1 MIIVINTNSFS
12 SAYHSFITTTFIHL
26 AKAQPQ
32 AKFILLSTQKIAEA
46 LPTNCTIEIIKQ
58 LAKNKLAK
66 QYYYNYKLPSFLKKI
81 KATHYFAGNGIISSY
96 TKINQYCF
104 LSLPINNKVIL
115 PENVAKYYGSK
126 AKKKLAVATK
136 IITTSTFEK
145 NKIENYL
152 KLNTEKFETLPL
164 SVPAN
169 FTPLF
174 WENQQQVKVE
184 YSKGLDFF
192 LANYTTLSTTEFTTL
207 LKAYTQFKQWQ
218 KSSLQLLIYLPTLSI
233 EIEDLYN
240 NYKYKEEVKFIKHI
254 NTIEYPKLLASAYAF
269 IFCSTQSYLP
279 LPVLEAMHSQ
289 VPVICDSK
297 LKETFGE
304 NVTYATFT
312 DIKSISNQLILLY
325 KDEAVRNSLINNA
338 FNFTSS
344 LGLQATTDR
353 LWQTLN

>member
-1 MIIVINTNSFS
+1 MIIVIDTNSFS
-12 SAYHSFITTTFIHL
+12 AAYQSFITTTFIHL

-32 AKFILLSTQKIAEA
+32 AKFILLSTQKITET
-46 LPTNCTIEIIKQ
+46 LPTNFTIEIINQ

-81 KATHYFAGNGIISSY
+81 KATHYFASNGIISSHI
-96 TKINQYCF
+96 KINQYCF

-126 AKKKLAVATK
+126 IKKKLAVATK

-152 KLNTEKFETLPL
+152 KLNTEKVETLPL

-192 LANYTTLSTTEFTTL
+192 LANYTTFSTTEFTTL

-218 KSSLQLLIYLPTLSI
+218 KSSLQLLIYSPIISV
-233 EIEDLYN
+233 EIEVLYN
-240 NYKYKEEVKFIKHI
+240 NYKYKDDVKFINSL
-254 NTIEYPKLLASAYAF
+254 NTNEYAKLLSSAYAF

-279 LPVLEAMHSQ
+279 LEILEALQSQ
-289 VPVICDSK
+289 VPVICPST
-297 LKETFGE
+297 LKETIGE
-304 NVTYATFT
+304 NAIYANFT
-312 DIKSISNQLILLY
+312 DVKSISNQLILLY

-344 LGLQATTDR
+344 LGLQATTDK
-353 LWQTLN
+353 LLQILN